1 MSSLKSSEQGL
12 AHSKSFSQEVPLP
25 SFLFN
30 PLLPLKLSAVL
41 WQEVGSRKWENP
53 GSMSRW
59 SSWPSTPAG
68 HLASLCL
75 GRGVVQ
81 ANMDSDLT
89 GFTDNRME
97 MLLQALETDKGQV
110 ILAEM
115 KSWLQGRRLGA
126 QTPWRAGSAPG
137 REAFVQATRI
147 PRRWLP

>member
-1 MSSLKSSEQGL
+1 
-12 AHSKSFSQEVPLP
+12 
-25 SFLFN
+25 
-30 PLLPLKLSAVL
+30 
-41 WQEVGSRKWENP
+41 
-53 GSMSRW
+53 MSRW
-59 SSWPSTPAG
+59 SSWLSTPAV

-97 MLLQALETDKGQV
+97 MLLRALETDKGQV

-137 REAFVQATRI
+137 REAFAQATRI